1 MKNKKLI
8 IAIIAIACA
17 VIGCLIFVVACDGPK
32 VTGVKSLVAANVK
45 AQSKVDNYHMDGTV
59 NMDIA
64 LDPEQSDL
72 LEDILEHVNIE
83 LPVEMTVGTDAG
95 SESAHITTDATVKLF
110 GQSVPVKTAE
120 VYLDIKNTVA
130 YSRSGDSTKWKQTG
144 DEETQLEFKDLA
156 GGLAVV
162 GKTVL
167 DNATFKETEEYY
179 SLIIPAEKAADLV
192 AELNLLERVD
202 LGIADVRD
210 ITVEGGQI
218 VYNVDKT
225 TRLVSSVE
233 LKDVDVRG
241 KGVYK
246 GVSADLLAPT
256 NGTFRFS
263 RYNELEDSE
272 YAIPEEILKA
282 GSGKTGKD

>member
-8 IAIIAIACA
+8 IAIIAIACL
-17 VIGCLIFVVACDGPK
+17 VIGGLIFAVACDGPR
-32 VTGVKSLVAANVK
+32 VTGVKSLVAANLK

-59 NMDIA
+59 KMDIT

-72 LEDILEHVNIE
+72 LEDILEHVDIE
-83 LPVEMTVGTDAG
+83 LPVKMTVGTDAG

-110 GQSVPVKTAE
+110 EKTVPVQTAE

-130 YSRSGDSTKWKQTG
+130 YTKTGDSTEWKQTG

-179 SLIIPAEKAADLV
+179 SLIIPAEKAGDLV
-192 AELNLLERVD
+192 ADLNLLERVE

-218 VYNVDKT
+218 IYNVDKK

-233 LKDVDVRG
+233 LKNVDVRG

-246 GVSADLLAPT
+246 GVSADLLFPT

-272 YAIPEEILKA
+272 YAIPGEILKA
-282 GSGKTGKD
+282 GAGKD

>member
-8 IAIIAIACA
+8 IAIIAIACL
-17 VIGCLIFVVACDGPK
+17 VIGCLIFVVACDGPR
-32 VTGVKSLVAANVK
+32 VTGVKSLVAANLK
-45 AQSKVDNYHMDGTV
+45 AQSEVDSYHMDGKV
-59 NMDIA
+59 NMDIT

-72 LEDILEHVNIE
+72 LEDILEHVDVE
-83 LPVEMTVGTDAG
+83 LPVKMTVDTDAG

-110 GQSVPVKTAE
+110 GRSVPVKTAE

-130 YSRSGDSTKWKQTG
+130 YSKTGDSAEWKQTG
-144 DEETQLEFKDLA
+144 DEKTQLEFKDLA
-156 GGLAVV
+156 GGLAIV

-167 DNATFKETEEYY
+167 DNATFKETEKYY
-179 SLIIPAEKAADLV
+179 SLIIPAEKAGDLV
-192 AELNLLERVD
+192 ADLNLLERVD

-218 VYNVDKT
+218 IYNVDKT

-233 LKDVDVRG
+233 LKNVDVRG

-246 GVSADLLAPT
+246 GVSADLLFPT

-282 GSGKTGKD
+282 GSGKD

>member
-8 IAIIAIACA
+8 IAIIAIACV
-17 VIGCLIFVVACDGPK
+17 VIGCLIFIVACDGPR

-45 AQSKVDNYHMDGTV
+45 AQSKVDNYHMDGKV

-72 LEDILEHVNIE
+72 LEDILEHVDIE
-83 LPVEMTVGTDAG
+83 LPVEMTMGTDAG
-95 SESAHITTDATVKLF
+95 SESAHFTTDATVKLF
-110 GQSVPVKTAE
+110 EKTVPVQTAE

-130 YSRSGDSTKWKQTG
+130 YTKTGDSTEWKQTG
-144 DEETQLEFKDLA
+144 DEETQLELKDLA
-156 GGLAVV
+156 GGLAVI

-167 DNATFKETEEYY
+167 ENATFEETEEYY
-179 SLIIPAEKAADLV
+179 SLIIPAEKAGDLV
-192 AELNLLERVD
+192 ADLNLLERVD

-218 VYNVDKT
+218 IYNVDKK

-233 LKDVDVRG
+233 LKNVDVRG

-246 GVSADLLAPT
+246 GVSADLLFPT

-263 RYNELEDSE
+263 RYNELEASE

-282 GSGKTGKD
+282 GPGKD

>member
-1 MKNKKLI
+1 
-8 IAIIAIACA
+8 
-17 VIGCLIFVVACDGPK
+17 
-32 VTGVKSLVAANVK
+32 
-45 AQSKVDNYHMDGTV
+45 MDGTV
-59 NMDIA
+59 KMDIT

-72 LEDILEHVNIE
+72 LEDILEHVDIE
-83 LPVEMTVGTDAG
+83 LPVKMTVGTDAG

-110 GQSVPVKTAE
+110 GQSVPVQTAE

-130 YSRSGDSTKWKQTG
+130 YTKTGDSTEWKQTG

-179 SLIIPAEKAADLV
+179 SLIIPAEKAGDFVAD
-192 AELNLLERVD
+192 LNLLERVE

-218 VYNVDKT
+218 IYNVDKK

-233 LKDVDVRG
+233 LKNVDVRG

-246 GVSADLLAPT
+246 GVSADLLFPT

-272 YAIPEEILKA
+272 YAIPGEILKA
-282 GSGKTGKD
+282 GAGKD

>member
-1 MKNKKLI
+1 LKNKKLI
-8 IAIIAIACA
+8 IAIIAVACV
-17 VIGCLIFVVACDGPK
+17 VIGCLIFVVACDGPR
-32 VTGVKSLVAANVK
+32 VTGVKSLVAANLK
-45 AQSKVDNYHMDGTV
+45 AQSKVDNYHMDGKV
-59 NMDIA
+59 NMDIT

-72 LEDILEHVNIE
+72 LEDILEHVDIE
-83 LPVEMTVGTDAG
+83 LPVKMTVGTDAG

-110 GQSVPVKTAE
+110 GQSVSVQTAE

-130 YSRSGDSTKWKQTG
+130 YTKTGDSTEWKQTG

-179 SLIIPAEKAADLV
+179 SLIIPAEKAGDLV
-192 AELNLLERVD
+192 ADLNLLERVE

-218 VYNVDKT
+218 IYNVDKK

-233 LKDVDVRG
+233 LKNVDVRG

-246 GVSADLLAPT
+246 GVSADLLFPT

-272 YAIPEEILKA
+272 YAIPGEILKA
-282 GSGKTGKD
+282 GAGKD

>member
-8 IAIIAIACA
+8 IAIIAIACL
-17 VIGCLIFVVACDGPK
+17 VIGGLIFVVACDGPR
-32 VTGVKSLVAANVK
+32 VTGVKSLVAANLK

-59 NMDIA
+59 KMDIT

-72 LEDILEHVNIE
+72 LEDILEHVDIE
-83 LPVEMTVGTDAG
+83 LPVKMTVGTDAG
-95 SESAHITTDATVKLF
+95 SDSAHITTDATVKLF
-110 GQSVPVKTAE
+110 GQSVPVQTAE

-130 YSRSGDSTKWKQTG
+130 YTKTGDSTEWKQTG

-179 SLIIPAEKAADLV
+179 SLIIPAEKAGDLV
-192 AELNLLERVD
+192 ADLNLLERVE

-218 VYNVDKT
+218 IYNVDKK

-233 LKDVDVRG
+233 LKNVDVRG

-246 GVSADLLAPT
+246 GVSADLLFPT

-272 YAIPEEILKA
+272 YAIPGEILKA
-282 GSGKTGKD
+282 GAGKD

>member
-1 MKNKKLI
+1 
-8 IAIIAIACA
+8 
-17 VIGCLIFVVACDGPK
+17 V
-32 VTGVKSLVAANVK
+32 
-45 AQSKVDNYHMDGTV
+45 Q
-59 NMDIA
+59 
-64 LDPEQSDL
+64 
-72 LEDILEHVNIE
+72 
-83 LPVEMTVGTDAG
+83 
-95 SESAHITTDATVKLF
+95 
-110 GQSVPVKTAE
+110 TAE

-130 YSRSGDSTKWKQTG
+130 YTKTGDSTEWKQTG

-179 SLIIPAEKAADLV
+179 SLIIPAEKAGDLV
-192 AELNLLERVD
+192 ADLNLLERVE

-218 VYNVDKT
+218 IYNVDKK

-233 LKDVDVRG
+233 LKNVDVRG

-246 GVSADLLAPT
+246 GVSADLLFPT
-256 NGTFRFS
+256 NGIFRFS

-282 GSGKTGKD
+282 GSGKD

>member
-1 MKNKKLI
+1 
-8 IAIIAIACA
+8 
-17 VIGCLIFVVACDGPK
+17 
-32 VTGVKSLVAANVK
+32 
-45 AQSKVDNYHMDGTV
+45 MDGTV

-282 GSGKTGKD
+282 GSGKSGKD

>member
-8 IAIIAIACA
+8 IAIIVIACA
-17 VIGCLIFVVACDGPK
+17 VIGCLIFVVACDGPR

-282 GSGKTGKD
+282 GSGKSGKD

>member
-8 IAIIAIACA
+8 IAIIAIACL
-17 VIGCLIFVVACDGPK
+17 VIGGLIFVVACDGPR
-32 VTGVKSLVAANVK
+32 VTGVKSLVAANLK

-59 NMDIA
+59 
-64 LDPEQSDL
+64 SDL
-72 LEDILEHVNIE
+72 LEDILEHVDIE
-83 LPVEMTVGTDAG
+83 LPVKMTVGTDAG
-95 SESAHITTDATVKLF
+95 SDSAHITTDATVKLF
-110 GQSVPVKTAE
+110 GQSVPVQTAE

-130 YSRSGDSTKWKQTG
+130 YTKTGDSTEWKQTG

-179 SLIIPAEKAADLV
+179 SLIIPAEKAGDLV
-192 AELNLLERVD
+192 ADLNLLERVE

-218 VYNVDKT
+218 IYNVDKKT
-225 TRLVSSVE
+225 HLVSSVE
-233 LKDVDVRG
+233 LKNVDVRG

-246 GVSADLLAPT
+246 GVSADLLFPT

-272 YAIPEEILKA
+272 YAIPGEILKA
-282 GSGKTGKD
+282 GAGKD

>member
-8 IAIIAIACA
+8 IAIIAIACL
-17 VIGCLIFVVACDGPK
+17 VIGGLIFVVACDGLR
-32 VTGVKSLVAANVK
+32 VTGVKSLVAANLK

-110 GQSVPVKTAE
+110 EQSVPVQTAE

-130 YSRSGDSTKWKQTG
+130 YTKTGDSTEWKQTG

-156 GGLAVV
+156 GGLAMV

-167 DNATFKETEEYY
+167 ENATFKETEKYY

-192 AELNLLERVD
+192 AELQLLERVD

-218 VYNVDKT
+218 IYNVDKK

-233 LKDVDVRG
+233 LKNVDVRG

-246 GVSADLLAPT
+246 GVSADLLFPT
-256 NGTFRFS
+256 NGIFRFS
-263 RYNELEDSE
+263 RYNELEESE

-282 GSGKTGKD
+282 GSGKN

>member
-8 IAIIAIACA
+8 IAIIVIACA
-17 VIGCLIFVVACDGPK
+17 VIGCLIFVVACDGPR

-83 LPVEMTVGTDAG
+83 LPVEMTVDTDAG
-95 SESAHITTDATVKLF
+95 SGSAHITTDATVKLF

-130 YSRSGDSTKWKQTG
+130 YSRTGDSAEWKQTG
-144 DEETQLEFKDLA
+144 DEETQLEFKELA

-218 VYNVDKT
+218 IYNVDKT

-233 LKDVDVRG
+233 LKNVDVRG

-246 GVSADLLAPT
+246 GVTADLLAPT

-282 GSGKTGKD
+282 GSGKSGKD

>member
-8 IAIIAIACA
+8 IAIIAIACL
-17 VIGCLIFVVACDGPK
+17 VIGCLIFIVACDGPRI
-32 VTGVKSLVAANVK
+32 TGVKSLVAANVK
-45 AQSKVDNYHMDGTV
+45 AQSKVDNYHMDGKV

-72 LEDILEHVNIE
+72 LEDILEHVDIE
-83 LPVEMTVGTDAG
+83 LPVKMTMSTDAG
-95 SESAHITTDATVKLF
+95 SESAHITTDASVKLF
-110 GQSVPVKTAE
+110 GQTVPVKTAE

-130 YSRSGDSTKWKQTG
+130 YSKTGDSTKWKQTG
-144 DEETQLEFKDLA
+144 DEETQLEFKHLA

-167 DNATFKETEEYY
+167 ENATFKETEEYY
-179 SLIIPAEKAADLV
+179 SLIIPAEKAGDLV
-192 AELNLLERVD
+192 ADLHLLDRID
-202 LGIADVRD
+202 LGIADVHD

-233 LKDVDVRG
+233 LKNVDVRG

-256 NGTFRFS
+256 NGIFRFS
-263 RYNELEDSE
+263 RYNELEESE

-282 GSGKTGKD
+282 VSGKD

>member
-8 IAIIAIACA
+8 IAIIAVACV
-17 VIGCLIFVVACDGPK
+17 VIGCLIFVVACDGPR
-32 VTGVKSLVAANVK
+32 VTGVKSLVAANLK
-45 AQSKVDNYHMDGTV
+45 AQSKVDNYHMDGKV
-59 NMDIA
+59 NMDIT

-72 LEDILEHVNIE
+72 LEDILEHVDIE
-83 LPVEMTVGTDAG
+83 LPVKMTVGTDAG
-95 SESAHITTDATVKLF
+95 SDSAHITTDATVKLF
-110 GQSVPVKTAE
+110 GQSVPVQTAE

-130 YSRSGDSTKWKQTG
+130 YTKTGDSTEWKQTG

-179 SLIIPAEKAADLV
+179 SLIIPAEKAGDLV
-192 AELNLLERVD
+192 ADLNLLERVE

-218 VYNVDKT
+218 IYNVDKK

-233 LKDVDVRG
+233 LKNVDVRG

-246 GVSADLLAPT
+246 GVSADLLFPT
-256 NGTFRFS
+256 NGIFRFS

-272 YAIPEEILKA
+272 YAIPGEILKA
-282 GSGKTGKD
+282 GSGKD

>member
-8 IAIIAIACA
+8 IAIIVIACA
-17 VIGCLIFVVACDGPK
+17 VIGCLIFVVACDGPR

-282 GSGKTGKD
+282 GSGKD

>member
-8 IAIIAIACA
+8 IAIIAIACV
-17 VIGCLIFVVACDGPK
+17 VIGCLIFIVACDGPR

-45 AQSKVDNYHMDGTV
+45 AQSKVDNYHMDGKV
-59 NMDIA
+59 NMDIT

-72 LEDILEHVNIE
+72 LEDILEHVDIE
-83 LPVEMTVGTDAG
+83 LPVKMTMGTDAG

-110 GQSVPVKTAE
+110 EKTVPVQTAE

-130 YSRSGDSTKWKQTG
+130 YTKTGDSTEWKQTG
-144 DEETQLEFKDLA
+144 DEETQLELKDLA
-156 GGLAVV
+156 GGLAVI

-167 DNATFKETEEYY
+167 ENATFEETEEYY
-179 SLIIPAEKAADLV
+179 SLIIPAEKAGDLV
-192 AELNLLERVD
+192 ADLHLLERVD

-218 VYNVDKT
+218 IYNVDKT

-233 LKDVDVRG
+233 LKNVDVRG

-246 GVSADLLAPT
+246 GVSADLLFPT
-256 NGTFRFS
+256 NGIFRFS

-282 GSGKTGKD
+282 GSGKD

>member
-8 IAIIAIACA
+8 IAIIAIACL
-17 VIGCLIFVVACDGPK
+17 VIGGLIFVVACDGPR
-32 VTGVKSLVAANVK
+32 VTGVKSLVAANLK

-59 NMDIA
+59 KMDIT

-72 LEDILEHVNIE
+72 LEDILEHVDIE
-83 LPVEMTVGTDAG
+83 LPVKMTVGTDAG

-110 GQSVPVKTAE
+110 GKSVPVQTAE
-120 VYLDIKNTVA
+120 VYLDIKNTVV
-130 YSRSGDSTKWKQTG
+130 YTKTGDSTEWKQTG

-179 SLIIPAEKAADLV
+179 SLIIPAEKAGDLV
-192 AELNLLERVD
+192 ADLHLLERVD

-218 VYNVDKT
+218 IYNVDKT

-233 LKDVDVRG
+233 LKNVDVRG

-246 GVSADLLAPT
+246 GVSADLLFPT
-256 NGTFRFS
+256 NGIFRFS

-282 GSGKTGKD
+282 GSGKD